1 MPVCSRCAGIYLGIC
16 LSLLIII
23 LLERKI
29 KGGLP
34 SLKILLISVGV
45 FFLMGA
51 DVVLSFLGLIQ
62 SSNVIRLITGFMTG
76 WFLAL
81 LLFPLANNAM
91 FKRFVKKNYL
101 DNWKKFLAWL
111 VVAVGGATLFIFTYQ
126 YIIIVWS
133 IVSVL
138 GLISFVSLILF
149 NLFFSFNRWLL
160 GSIDS
165 WKKYVIAI
173 ITGAVSSGVLLLL
186 FSFLRR
192 FLI

>member
-91 FKRFVKKNYL
+91 FKRFVKKN
-101 DNWKKFLAWL
+101 
-111 VVAVGGATLFIFTYQ
+111 
-126 YIIIVWS
+126 
-133 IVSVL
+133 
-138 GLISFVSLILF
+138 
-149 NLFFSFNRWLL
+149 
-160 GSIDS
+160 
-165 WKKYVIAI
+165 
-173 ITGAVSSGVLLLL
+173 TG
-186 FSFLRR
+186 
-192 FLI
+192 